1 MKFKGDKGIT
11 LVSLIIYV
19 IGLIVIMGIIAFAT
33 SFYQKNVLNLNN
45 SGEVNS
51 EFNKFNSKMIEET
64 KEAGNE
70 VKSVTEN
77 VIKFS
82 NGDTYTLAD
91 GKIYQNSIVVCKNVK
106 EFLVDYAVDGDK
118 QILKIYIRIGKG
130 KVEVAKTVSYVVEI
144 DKEEV
149 KSGSNNVWQIKGI
162 GASEIAKDASYIGK
176 YVNYTVEGKD
186 TKWRIFYADD
196 SNIYLISS
204 GYLEGETLNIS
215 NYTNASDIKDARIKK
230 WIKYVDKYPTA
241 TGICIRTCAYLLD
254 TEVWNNKY
262 SNNYAQYVVG
272 APTIELFNA
281 SYKITHPEKY
291 IEEIIEDENGYNIK
305 WNTDKDYSDRISG
318 INTSELENL
327 YVLNDSGNVG
337 GYWLASPTAGSSS
350 PPFYVW
356 CNGEISYNGNPMY
369 VDYLG
374 FRAIVCLNSDVR
386 LIDGEDG
393 TYNIRK

>member
-70 VKSVTEN
+70 VESVTEN

-144 DKEEV
+144 DKE
-149 KSGSNNVWQIKGI
+149 
-162 GASEIAKDASYIGK
+162 
-176 YVNYTVEGKD
+176 
-186 TKWRIFYADD
+186 
-196 SNIYLISS
+196 
-204 GYLEGETLNIS
+204 
-215 NYTNASDIKDARIKK
+215 
-230 WIKYVDKYPTA
+230 
-241 TGICIRTCAYLLD
+241 
-254 TEVWNNKY
+254 
-262 SNNYAQYVVG
+262 
-272 APTIELFNA
+272 
-281 SYKITHPEKY
+281 
-291 IEEIIEDENGYNIK
+291 
-305 WNTDKDYSDRISG
+305 
-318 INTSELENL
+318 
-327 YVLNDSGNVG
+327 
-337 GYWLASPTAGSSS
+337 
-350 PPFYVW
+350 
-356 CNGEISYNGNPMY
+356 
-369 VDYLG
+369 
-374 FRAIVCLNSDVR
+374 
-386 LIDGEDG
+386 
-393 TYNIRK
+393 